1 MRELLLKL
9 ALRAYP
15 NATVQ
20 SRGPEMLSTALE
32 ISCGS
37 NLDFGRE
44 LASMMLGGL
53 HERANCIARAGT
65 RRIVTDACIS
75 ALLILL
81 GIAAWESARRIV
93 GTGTGAGAGVQD
105 VIIWGLLA
113 LILIGFTRA
122 AGVIGATVI
131 VPILTFVIVGKRGDL
146 AEQLSPLAVIGV
158 PLICCL
164 LLAFDNRVRPRRYT
178 RALWLIPLFGLG
190 IVLPPEPIR
199 AIGHGAGA
207 GLPLNYEDRILLV
220 ISVIGLVRLPHD
232 PRLALGCGLI
242 WASFAASNAYGA
254 LFNGLVER
262 QTLEAWTAALILA
275 LAATR
280 VALMRRRAAH

>member
-1 MRELLLKL
+1 MRELLLRF

-32 ISCGS
+32 ISRGS
-37 NLDFGRE
+37 DLAFVRE

-53 HERANCIARAGT
+53 QERANSTAQAGT
-65 RRIVTDACIS
+65 RRIVTDACTS
-75 ALLILL
+75 ALVILL

-93 GTGTGAGAGVQD
+93 GTDPGLDPGLQTV
-105 VIIWGLLA
+105 IWGLLA
-113 LILIGFTRA
+113 LILIGCARA
-122 AGVIGATVI
+122 AGVIGASVI
-131 VPILTFVIVGKRGDL
+131 VAILTFVIVGKRGDL
-146 AEQLSPLAVIGV
+146 AEQISPLAVIGV

-164 LLAFDNRVRPRRYT
+164 LLAFDNGSRPRQYT
-178 RALWLIPLFGLG
+178 RALWLIPIFVLG

-199 AIGHGAGA
+199 VIGHGAGT

-220 ISVIGLVRLPHD
+220 ISLIGLVRLPHD

-262 QTLEAWTAALILA
+262 QTLEAWAAALIIA

-280 VALMRRRAAH
+280 VALMRRRPTD